1 MLAGRGGPRTRWKR
15 RYGEFAAHGSG
26 SGRGS
31 TNVKRLLCAIASTTG
46 LTASVLVSSIAP
58 AAAEP
63 LDHGQFHDVSTEV
76 VEEFCGDLTVQID
89 TDLRGS
95 FLVKTQGPDGLVY
108 FLESLH
114 GTVSFT
120 NLATGK
126 SFTNV
131 LNIVDKDLKV
141 TDNGDGTLTILTT
154 TTGSIK
160 NYGPDGSLLFI
171 TTGQT
176 RIEILVDHGG
186 TPTDPDDDV
195 LLDERLVRPFTGR
208 SDTEGRDFCA
218 DFHLITS

>member
-1 MLAGRGGPRTRWKR
+1 MKAMQWTRAFALAG
-15 RYGEFAAHGSG
+15 
-26 SGRGS
+26 
-31 TNVKRLLCAIASTTG
+31 G
-46 LTASVLVSSIAP
+46 LTALVLGTAVGP
-58 AAAEP
+58 AAAAP
-63 LDHGQFHDVSTEV
+63 LEREHFHDVSTEV

-108 FLESLH
+108 FLETLH

-120 NLATGK
+120 NLATSK

-186 TPTDPDDDV
+186 TPTNPDDDV

-208 SDTEGRDFCA
+208 SDTEGRDFC
-218 DFHLITS
+218 DDIHEFIG

>member
-1 MLAGRGGPRTRWKR
+1 MKAMQWSRAFALAG
-15 RYGEFAAHGSG
+15 
-26 SGRGS
+26 
-31 TNVKRLLCAIASTTG
+31 G
-46 LTASVLVSSIAP
+46 LTALVLGTAVGP
-58 AAAEP
+58 AAAAP
-63 LDHGQFHDVSTEV
+63 LEREHFHDVSTEV

-108 FLESLH
+108 FLETLH

-120 NLATGK
+120 NLATSK

-186 TPTDPDDDV
+186 TPTNPDDDV

-208 SDTEGRDFCA
+208 SDTEGRDFC
-218 DFHLITS
+218 DDIHEFIG

>member
-1 MLAGRGGPRTRWKR
+1 MHWSGAFARAG
-15 RYGEFAAHGSG
+15 
-26 SGRGS
+26 
-31 TNVKRLLCAIASTTG
+31 G
-46 LTASVLVSSIAP
+46 LTALVLGTAVGP
-58 AAAEP
+58 AAAAP
-63 LDHGQFHDVSTEV
+63 LEREHFHDVSTEV

-108 FLESLH
+108 FLETLH

-120 NLATGK
+120 NLATSK

-131 LNIVDKDLKV
+131 LNIVNKDLKV

-160 NYGPDGSLLFI
+160 NYGPDGGLLFI

-186 TPTDPDDDV
+186 TPTNPDDDV

-208 SDTEGRDFCA
+208 SDTEGRDFCE
-218 DFHLITS
+218 DFLAITG